1 MGVVIALI
9 VICYLVF
16 LIDWKEM
23 REVLRLGGWAAVAIY
38 IIVGIF
44 IYSALLTP
52 AAVTTME
59 MHP

>member
-23 REVLRLGGWAAVAIY
+23 REVLGQGGWAAVAIY
-38 IIVGIF
+38 IVVGIF